1 MIMKNKETLEKL
13 RTYQIGVIRSV
24 ITSRQGRLGTYQA
37 DATDRERLADTD
49 DLADEEYYE
58 SPLTIRY
65 EGLCHNVISLEFCED
80 GLTPVCLV
88 DGGDG
93 FPLPLENLSC
103 DTLQGIVEWLE
114 E

>member
-1 MIMKNKETLEKL
+1 MTMNNKETLEKL

-24 ITSRQGRLGTYQA
+24 IASRQGRLGTYLA

-65 EGLCHNVISLEFCED
+65 DGLYRNVISLEFVRT
-80 GLTPVCLV
+80 G
-88 DGGDG
+88 
-93 FPLPLENLSC
+93 
-103 DTLQGIVEWLE
+103 
-114 E
+114 

>member
-58 SPLTIRY
+58 SPLT
-65 EGLCHNVISLEFCED
+65 LL
-80 GLTPVCLV
+80 
-88 DGGDG
+88 
-93 FPLPLENLSC
+93 
-103 DTLQGIVEWLE
+103 
-114 E
+114 